1 MVSYEI
7 RFTKEAVKDLEKLSP
22 RLKKKLKE
30 IAVNLISV
38 EPYTGK
44 KLVGDLKGFYS
55 IRLTYKDRI
64 VYSVDEANKTVYVHR
79 ATTHYGE

>member
-7 RFTKEAVKDLEKLSP
+7 RFTKEAVKDVEKLSP

-79 ATTHYGE
+79 ARTHYGE